1 MTLLPTF
8 HLVSVSASQIP
19 ARFLGSALIPLA
31 ASSIT
36 SFRYASSSAQR
47 LNTPQKSKLQ
57 LELEQKLEEQKQ
69 MFSRMERANPGI
81 DLAGSKLP
89 IIEPCVDPPRLWS
102 DWISFGKSN
111 DKAYETARADRE
123 KMTRQSIGNM
133 ISQGGLD
140 EYKNSVVRQLPGP
153 LINAWVGIRG
163 AGAMSKTV
171 KQLTEMYNKYMQI
184 QASGTMGQALSISTD
199 DALIAAQNV
208 IRGRKD
214 NLTWELDKENKRPRL
229 ISARITVVDPRDG
242 KMAAQV
248 TLAFDTQQSLI
259 IQKGNSAPTRRTQR
273 VFEIIVFENRLGSNE
288 GWKLKGKL
296 TPNTSSA

>member
-8 HLVSVSASQIP
+8 HLASVSASQIP

-111 DKAYETARADRE
+111 DKAYKTARADRE

-171 KQLTEMYNKYMQI
+171 KQLTEMYNN
-184 QASGTMGQALSISTD
+184 GTMGQALSISTD

-259 IQKGNSAPTRRTQR
+259 IQKGNSAPTKRTQR